1 MKKRLLVLVAALTL
15 LGVGPVMA
23 DHGDYVADPPGSP
36 EHCQEVGDDSAGEND
51 DFGLGTAE
59 DTVVSAIEEADPDD
73 DRDCDNSG
81 GRRP

>member
-23 DHGDYVADPPGSP
+23 EDYVADPPGSDR
-36 EHCQEVGDDSAGEND
+36 CQEVGDDNAGDND
-51 DFGLGTAE
+51 DNGLQTAV
-59 DTVVSAIEEADPDD
+59 DTAVSAIEEATD